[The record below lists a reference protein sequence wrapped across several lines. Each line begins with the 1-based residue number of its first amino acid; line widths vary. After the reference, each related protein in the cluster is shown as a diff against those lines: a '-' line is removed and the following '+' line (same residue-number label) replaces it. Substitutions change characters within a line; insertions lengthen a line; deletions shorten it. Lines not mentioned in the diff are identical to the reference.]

1 MTAIRVPL
9 SSIDISDR
17 ERRYV
22 RDAIDTGWISSRGS
36 YVREFEAA
44 IAGQVVRGFVAATA
58 SGTCALELV
67 LRALEIGPGD
77 EVIVPALSFGAPASA
92 VAAVGARP
100 VFADVTAE
108 TWTVD
113 PEEVRRLR
121 TSRTRLLIA
130 VDVLGHPC
138 DFEALEA
145 LEIPILEDAAQAHGS
160 SCRGRSAG
168 SLGVAS
174 IFSFH
179 ANKTISAGEGG
190 CVVTDDQRLIERVLE
205 LNDYGIRPER
215 PYTTQ
220 IVGHNYRMTNLSA
233 AVGLA
238 QTERWD
244 ELLAGRNAV
253 SEQYDR
259 ALAGVPLERRPVAAW
274 AREATWLHTVA
285 TEERE
290 AVLASC
296 ARAGVDAR
304 AIWPALPDHPA
315 FEVAQSGSW
324 EVARGISARAL
335 WLPTWS
341 GMPADAIALV
351 SDAVRR
357 GLELRP
363 AR

>member
-1 MTAIRVPL
+1 VPL
-9 SSIDISDR
+9 SSIDITDR

-22 RDAIDTGWISSRGS
+22 REAIDSGWISSRGR

-44 IAGQVVRGFVAATA
+44 IAGRVGRSFVAATA

-108 TWTVD
+108 SWTID
-113 PEEVRRLR
+113 PEEVRRVR

-145 LEIPILEDAAQAHGS
+145 LGIPILEDAAQAHGS
-160 SCRGRSAG
+160 SCRGRPAG

-190 CVVTDDQRLIERVLE
+190 CVATDDRPLIERILE
-205 LNDYGIRPER
+205 LNDYGIRPDQ

-220 IVGHNYRMTNLSA
+220 VVGHNYRMSNLSA

-238 QTERWD
+238 QAERWD
-244 ELLAGRNAV
+244 ELVAGRNAV
-253 SEQYDR
+253 SEAYDR
-259 ALAGVPLERRPVAAW
+259 TLADTSLQRRPVVAW
-274 AREATWLHTVA
+274 AEEATWLHTVA
-285 TEERE
+285 TEERA

-315 FEVAQSGSW
+315 FEASPIGSW
-324 EVARGISARAL
+324 DVARDVSARAL

-341 GMPADAIALV
+341 GMPAEAIALV
-351 SDAVRR
+351 SDAVQR
-357 GLELRP
+357 GLKLPP
-363 AR
+363 AC